1 MTSQG
6 CLQVSEHVCKITTC
20 SIIWSKFS
28 STRLVSTQTS
38 AGDRV
43 EALAEADHTTMAA
56 VLQPSTPEQFMA
68 ETELFSIN
76 EKYGASSAV
85 GRKRN

>member
-1 MTSQG
+1 MHD
-6 CLQVSEHVCKITTC
+6 VSSGVTGHVCFHC
-20 SIIWSKFS
+20 
-28 STRLVSTQTS
+28 R
-38 AGDRV
+38 
-43 EALAEADHTTMAA
+43 DHFGLGEKGLCPCDPPGGGCCFVTTMAA

-85 GRKRN
+85 SRKRN

>member
-1 MTSQG
+1 M
-6 CLQVSEHVCKITTC
+6 
-20 SIIWSKFS
+20 
-28 STRLVSTQTS
+28 LVPSFGLNSNQLALFQAATANASTQTS

-43 EALAEADHTTMAA
+43 EALAAADHATMAA

-68 ETELFSIN
+68 EIELFSIN

-85 GRKRN
+85 SRKRN